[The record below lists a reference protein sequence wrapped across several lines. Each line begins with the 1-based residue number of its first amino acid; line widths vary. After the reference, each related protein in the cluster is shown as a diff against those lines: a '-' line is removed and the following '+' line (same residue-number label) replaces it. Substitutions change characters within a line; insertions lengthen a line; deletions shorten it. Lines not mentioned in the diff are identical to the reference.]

1 MEVESRMEG
10 GNVSAGQLAVADF
23 YLSMLIERLEGFG
36 AQTLN
41 PKPSSLN
48 PKAL

>member
-1 MEVESRMEG
+1 MESRMEG
-10 GNVSAGQLAVADF
+10 DNVFAGQLAVADF